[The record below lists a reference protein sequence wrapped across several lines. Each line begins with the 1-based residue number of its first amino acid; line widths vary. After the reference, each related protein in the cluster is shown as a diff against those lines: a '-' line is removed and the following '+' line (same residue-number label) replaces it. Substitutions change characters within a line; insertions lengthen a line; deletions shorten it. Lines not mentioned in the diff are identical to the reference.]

1 MNEAQRHALASIQ
14 FSSVLGAN
22 EIWSPLSHHVD
33 GLHPHAFAELTR
45 AVAAAEARPRSTPT
59 GLVLSGEKGVGKTH
73 MLGWLRQ
80 HVQDRGGAFFMPKLI
95 DGASFWSGA
104 VHGVVT
110 RLLGADG
117 GQLGRM
123 LHTLTTLTGCDR
135 ELGLRVRGMI
145 KIDPAGLR
153 AFAEKVEE
161 LDAEVAE
168 TCRDTLRALILYQ
181 AKGEEREI
189 GHSFL
194 VFPDG
199 IEEADRAEWGFR
211 ERIKPPQLIFH
222 ELCRLFALTGPVVL
236 AVDQVDT
243 VIAQSART
251 VGDGLADRLAD
262 GLMNLREETVRT
274 LVVAA
279 CIPKSWELI
288 TSRAVN
294 SAADRFTVLELATA
308 MPDAAVASAIV
319 ERHLGGLFGALGFVP
334 PHPTWPVL
342 PVAFDDPEVASFT
355 PRRLLQRLDAHVR
368 ACLARG
374 RVDELTRFA
383 GAAEDNPTP
392 PPATPSDAAV
402 LDARFE
408 ALRAAVD
415 VEAPLDPAHEDERM
429 SALLDAGLRAYVH
442 EQNRQDLTVDT
453 DVQPSLHARLRCTL
467 DEATESEEHWSFRA
481 IAHRHHR
488 AVQARLRSATLESGI
503 QPGVSVRHLVI
514 LRNIPFSRGRV
525 TADMLE
531 ALESANGRALPV
543 QTEDLRT
550 FAALGR
556 MLAEH
561 APGLINWLVSR
572 QPASR
577 TQLFT
582 KILGGANG
590 GVATARTTHPTGP
603 QAGEDA
609 VATGNSDVGLAE
621 PTGLSPNGEA
631 TASSQAISAVTDP
644 SSSADSDPRPPM
656 VRESVSAVEPPTTGV
671 AEGSPVRSSVPD
683 RGGEFGPVSPSA
695 GSGAEGPAAD
705 QVPTAL
711 ANAVGA
717 AAAPGNSA
725 PSPTWGHPASPTA
738 PAVAVEAKSAH
749 TPAPPAESPE
759 PTITVGRY
767 RDTGREF
774 RLPLVLLRK
783 HVSVFAGSGS
793 GKTVLLRRLV
803 EEAALHGVSSILVD
817 TNNDLAR
824 LGDRWPASPLGWNP
838 GDAERAERY
847 FAETEVIVWTP
858 RREAGRPLSLN
869 PLPDFSGVLDDPD
882 EFRIA
887 VDASVA
893 GLLPR
898 AGLTARKLA
907 TGQAVLTQALTFFA
921 REVGGDLHAFV
932 ELLADLPDEASTL
945 RDARPL
951 AAAVAT
957 EFTAAMIND
966 PVFGGAGTRLDPGA
980 LLTPAPGKRAR
991 VSVISCIG
999 LPTSAQ
1005 QQTFVNQLQLAL
1017 FAWIKR
1023 NPAGDRPL
1031 GGLLVLDEAHTF
1043 VPSRGTTASSASSL
1057 QLAAQARKY
1066 GLGLVYATQAPK
1078 ALHNMVTGNTATQ
1091 FFGRLN
1097 ASAHMQTATELARAK
1112 GGTVD
1117 DISRLAAGRFYGATE
1132 GAAFGKLA
1140 VPMCLSHHPSSALT
1154 EEEVIRRAIGEEY

>member
-153 AFAEKVEE
+153 AFAERVEE

-189 GHSFL
+189 GHSF
-194 VFPDG
+194 FHDG
-199 IEEADRAEWGFR
+199 IDEADRVKWGLR

-251 VGDGLADRLAD
+251 AGDGLADRLAD

-319 ERHLGGLFGALGFVP
+319 ERHLGGLYGAIGFVP

-355 PRRLLQRLDAHVR
+355 PRRLLQRLDTHVR

-374 RVDELTRFA
+374 RVEELTRFA
-383 GAAEDNPTP
+383 DAAEDSPPP
-392 PPATPSDAAV
+392 PPATPSDAAA
-402 LDARFE
+402 LDARFA
-408 ALRAAVD
+408 ALRATVN

-467 DEATESEEHWSFRA
+467 DEATESEEHWCFRA
-481 IAHRHHR
+481 IAHKHHR

-550 FAALGR
+550 FGALGT

-572 QPASR
+572 QHASR

-590 GVATARTTHPTGP
+590 VVATARTAHPTGP
-603 QAGEDA
+603 RDGEDA
-609 VATGNSDVGLAE
+609 AVPGNSDAGLAE
-621 PTGLSPNGEA
+621 PTGRSPNGR
-631 TASSQAISAVTDP
+631 TPASSETVSAGADP
-644 SSSADSDPRPPM
+644 SPSVESGPRPPNE
-656 VRESVSAVEPPTTGV
+656 RASVPSAAVEPSTTGG
-671 AEGSPVRSSVPD
+671 AEGSPGRSSIQD
-683 RGGEFGPVSPSA
+683 RVGESGLESPST
-695 GSGAEGPAAD
+695 GSGAAHPAAAHAPSTSAGT
-705 QVPTAL
+705 V
-711 ANAVGA
+711 
-717 AAAPGNSA
+717 AAPGNSV
-725 PSPTWGHPASPTA
+725 PTSTQGHPAPSTAPTA
-738 PAVAVEAKSAH
+738 AVEATSAH

-759 PTITVGRY
+759 ATITVGRY

-774 RLPLVLLRK
+774 RIPLVLLRK

-803 EEAALHGVSSILVD
+803 EEAALHGISSILVD

-824 LGDRWPASPLGWNP
+824 LGDRWPAPPLGWNT

-921 REVGGDLHAFV
+921 REVGGDLHAFI
-932 ELLADLPDEASTL
+932 ELLADLPDEVSTL

-966 PVFGGAGTRLDPGA
+966 PVFGGAGARLDPGA
-980 LLTPAPGKRAR
+980 LLTPAPGRRAR
-991 VSVISCIG
+991 VSVISCVG
-999 LPTSAQ
+999 LPTAAQ

-1117 DISRLAAGRFYGATE
+1117 DISRLDAGRFYGATE
-1132 GAAFGKLA
+1132 GGGFGKLA
-1140 VPMCLSHHPSSALT
+1140 VPMCLSHHPASALT
-1154 EEEVIRRAIGEEY
+1154 EEEVIRRARGETG